1 MRRVGAVAVAVLAL
15 GLAAGCQDPERVRF
29 PAGTTMARLQDADA
43 ITVGVKYD
51 QPGVGFRNLAT
62 GKLEGFDI
70 EIAKIVARRLGI
82 DDDRIRWVPTV
93 SKNRV
98 PYLQSG
104 QVDIV
109 VASFSI
115 TPERRAQVGQAG
127 PYFVA
132 GQQLLVRKA
141 EDRIT
146 GPELLAGFKVCSVTD
161 STSLATV
168 QRRYAAKP
176 VRVATYTECVRML
189 LGSSVDAVTTDD
201 AILLGYVGQQPDKL
215 KVVGQPFT
223 TERYGIGYQRG
234 DREFCQ
240 FLTETI
246 RLAKNDGSWA
256 DAFART
262 LGRAGV
268 PMPPAPEP
276 EPCAD

>member
-1 MRRVGAVAVAVLAL
+1 MRRAGAVAVAVLAL

-29 PAGTTMARLQDADA
+29 PAGTTMARLQDAGT
-43 ITVGVKYD
+43 ITVGVKDD

-70 EIAKIVARRLGI
+70 ELAKIVARRLGI
-82 DDDRIRWVPTV
+82 DGDRIRWETTV

-146 GPELLAGFKVCSVTD
+146 GPEQLAGFKVCSVTD

-168 QRRYAAKP
+168 QRRYAARP

-223 TERYGIGYQRG
+223 TERYGIGYRRG

-246 RLAKNDGSWA
+246 RLAKDDGSWA

-276 EPCAD
+276 EPCTD

>member
-1 MRRVGAVAVAVLAL
+1 VRGPGAVVAAVLAL
-15 GLAAGCQDPERVRF
+15 GLAAGCQGPERVQF
-29 PAGTTMARLQDADA
+29 PAGTTMARLQEAGTV
-43 ITVGVKYD
+43 TVGVKYD

-70 EIAKIVARRLGI
+70 ELAKIVARRLGI
-82 DDDRIRWVPTV
+82 DGHRIRWVPTV
-93 SKNRV
+93 SKDRV
-98 PYLQSG
+98 PYLESG
-104 QVDIV
+104 RVDLV

-115 TPERRAQVGQAG
+115 TPERSARVGQAG

-146 GPELLAGFKVCSVTD
+146 GPERLAGFKVCSVTD

-168 QRRYAAKP
+168 QERYAAQP
-176 VRVATYTECVRML
+176 VRVATYTECVRLL
-189 LGSSVDAVTTDD
+189 LGGSVDAVTTDD

-223 TERYGIGYQRG
+223 TERYGIGYRLG
-234 DREFCQ
+234 DRDFCQ

-246 RLAKNDGSWA
+246 RLAKDDGSWA

-268 PMPPAPEP
+268 PMPAAPEP
-276 EPCAD
+276 APCPG

>member
-1 MRRVGAVAVAVLAL
+1 MRRLGVVVAAVLAL
-15 GLAAGCQDPERVRF
+15 GLSAGCQDPERVRF
-29 PAGTTMARLQDADA
+29 PAGTTMARLQDAGA

-70 EIAKIVARRLGI
+70 EMAKIVAGRLGI
-82 DDDRIRWVPTV
+82 DDDRIRWEPTV
-93 SKNRV
+93 SKDRV
-98 PYLQSG
+98 PYLESG
-104 QVDIV
+104 QVDLV

-115 TPERRAQVGQAG
+115 TPERSARVGQAG

-146 GPELLAGFKVCSVTD
+146 GPETLAGFKVCSVTD
-161 STSLATV
+161 STSLTTV
-168 QRRYAAKP
+168 KDEYGAQPISK
-176 VRVATYTECVRML
+176 ATYTECVQML
-189 LGSSVDAVTTDD
+189 LGRSVDAVTTDD

-223 TERYGIGYQRG
+223 TERYGIGYRLG

-246 RLAKNDGSWA
+246 RLAEDDGSWA

-268 PMPPAPEP
+268 PMPPAPAP
-276 EPCAD
+276 APCPG